1 MSDKDKLE
9 SPEERL
15 ERLTHEFDQAMRDA
29 VPEADV
35 QHLIRQY
42 QDVLRVHQEL
52 HTPWP
57 TRLEAC
63 EGADMGL
70 PLEEGSTWK
79 GSPMSANMERELE
92 MGVLGTIRGLTMSG
106 FDIVIRAT
114 TTRGTPA

>member
-1 MSDKDKLE
+1 MSNKDKLE

-42 QDVLRVHQEL
+42 QDMLRVHQAL

-79 GSPMSANMERELE
+79 PCKLANMERDLE
-92 MGVLGTIRGLTMSG
+92 MGVLGTIRGLTMRG

-114 TTRGTPA
+114 TTRGTPE

>member
-15 ERLTHEFDQAMRDA
+15 ERATREFDQAMRDA

-35 QHLIRQY
+35 QSIIRQY
-42 QDVLRVHQEL
+42 QDVLRVHQAL

-70 PLEEGSTWK
+70 PLAGDSTWK
-79 GSPMSANMERELE
+79 PCKLANMERELE

-106 FDIVIRAT
+106 FDIVVQAT